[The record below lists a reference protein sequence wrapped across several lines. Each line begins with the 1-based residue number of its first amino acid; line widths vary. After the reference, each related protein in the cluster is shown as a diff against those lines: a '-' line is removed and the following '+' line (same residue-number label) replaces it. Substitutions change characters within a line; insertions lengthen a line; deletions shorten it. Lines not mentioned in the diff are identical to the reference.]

1 MPPKAKSF
9 VSDIKPWKTKLRVHV
24 KVVHSWKQQSKFD
37 VKIETSFLSLA
48 SFTSINNGD
57 LDPDFLIDVFG
68 QVVDIGDMLTIQVSG
83 EERKKCEFYLKDT
96 SGHTIQC
103 CLWGRFAEQFQE
115 SCQEADK
122 QIILCLIRFAKITS
136 YRGELQVTNSFDAS
150 DVKINPSIPE
160 SDEYMKLLSQDDMS
174 LTTTGLDVTKKK
186 LRRKREVWLTYPVK
200 TVAEMIHAKEIEK
213 CRITATI
220 YGNDTDWAWFYF
232 GCCQCTK
239 KVTRIRRE
247 IFFANSTKP
256 LWRCDTCHENVSNV
270 EPKFKLH
277 ILVKDNNNNTK
288 MLLLDS
294 EAQKVVC
301 CMAKDGSYNEMEDP
315 ELLPV
320 EIAGAVG
327 KTFHFGVQ
335 INKDNV
341 SYELAKIEAEAA
353 EADACET
360 EEQESD
366 EPVINMSSTKL
377 SDNVSIQSEI
387 SSKDISYGLST
398 PSSKRKEE
406 IDVLPDLNSTTKKQ
420 CTKLIKLEKDNL
432 K

>member
-1 MPPKAKSF
+1 
-9 VSDIKPWKTKLRVHV
+9 
-24 KVVHSWKQQSKFD
+24 
-37 VKIETSFLSLA
+37 
-48 SFTSINNGD
+48 
-57 LDPDFLIDVFG
+57 
-68 QVVDIGDMLTIQVSG
+68 MLTVQVSG
-83 EERKKCEFYLKDT
+83 EERQKCEFYLRDT

-174 LTTTGLDVTKKK
+174 LTTTGLEVTKKK

-200 TVAEMIHAKEIEK
+200 TVAEMIHATEIEK

-247 IFFANSTKP
+247 IVLANSTKP

-270 EPKFKLH
+270 EPKFKLNL
-277 ILVKDNNNNTK
+277 LVKDDNNNTK

-294 EAQKVVC
+294 EAQKVVGC
-301 CMAKDGSYNEMEDP
+301 LAKQLWDGSYNEMEDP

-335 INKDNV
+335 IKKDNV
-341 SYELAKIEAEAA
+341 SYGADTYKISKVWTLEELAKIEAEAA

-366 EPVINMSSTKL
+366 EPVITMSSTKS
-377 SDNVSIQSEI
+377 SDKVSTQSEI
-387 SSKDISYGLST
+387 SSKDTSYGLST

-406 IDVLPDLNSTTKKQ
+406 IDALPDLNSTTKKQ